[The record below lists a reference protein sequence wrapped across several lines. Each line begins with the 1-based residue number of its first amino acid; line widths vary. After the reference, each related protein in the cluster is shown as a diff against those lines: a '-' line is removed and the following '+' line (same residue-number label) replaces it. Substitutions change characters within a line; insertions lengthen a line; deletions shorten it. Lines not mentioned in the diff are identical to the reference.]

1 MSAVVAIAD
10 ADGRRVQGRQASVS
24 SSLTAQNTFTDN
36 LTVRGNFNVSI
47 SGTWAGTLTLYRAYD
62 NALTPSLVVNTYTAN
77 IEDRGFEPEAGVVYK
92 IGFATGDYTSGTAVV
107 RISQ

>member
-1 MSAVVAIAD
+1 MSGSVIMYD
-10 ADGRRVQGRQASVS
+10 PDGRPTQGRKASAS
-24 SSLTAQNTFTDN
+24 ASLTAENTFTTN
-36 LTVRGNFNVSI
+36 VALRGNFNVSI
-47 SGTWAGTLTLYRAYD
+47 SGTWAGTITLYVAYD

-77 IEDRGFEPEAGVVYK
+77 IQDVGFEPESGAVYK